1 MKVKVNDHYNF
12 EIAQERKVLMVDG
25 AELHVDAVQLS
36 ERHTHMI
43 YQNKSFNVELVSE
56 DKLLKTSLIKVNGAL
71 YSIAIEDQY
80 DLLLKQLGL
89 DSIKGNKIQEI
100 KAPMPGLVLNVMV
113 QEGQEVSKG
122 DNLLVLEAMKME
134 NIIKSPSSGLVK
146 KVLVSKG
153 TKVEKNEILIQFS

>member
-25 AELHVDAVQLS
+25 AELHVDAVQLL